1 MFCLFLGDTPP
12 TLVPHVTEMDNG
24 GEQPDS
30 SQFSG
35 RCTISTTDQGEGRN
49 NTGYND
55 TDEPKEPMEPK
66 NVILSLPLINSSD
79 SKVSK
84 TGMAQEGVNTPKIVT
99 ADDTGSTLCSIKVP
113 KVKRNKR
120 KRAHIMKNDQVVQEN
135 YIPIDKKQKLS
146 TDAGIECKTLE
157 QQKVT
162 INAGIES
169 VSKSCVIEDV
179 TYNKMDQSN
188 SCVRPMLSKDE
199 KTQNDCF
206 MDKKSINILPIIS
219 KRSESHVYNHHT
231 SDRKSSKMC
240 NSPDIPPYK
249 MCSDKRKDEVPT
261 LTHKMSPKDMDKPL
275 INLSSTVPRINGEI
289 HNQSGSPL
297 QNSYDEYMRRLE
309 ASRNAI
315 SW

>member
-1 MFCLFLGDTPP
+1 
-12 TLVPHVTEMDNG
+12 MDNG
-24 GEQPDS
+24 GDQPDS

-35 RCTISTTDQGEGRN
+35 RCTMTTTDQGEGHN
-49 NTGYND
+49 NAGYSD

-66 NVILSLPLINSSD
+66 NVILSLPLISSCHVQLD

-84 TGMAQEGVNTPKIVT
+84 TDMVQEGVNTPNNVT
-99 ADDTGSTLCSIKVP
+99 AEDIGSTLCSTKVP

-120 KRAHIMKNDQVVQEN
+120 KRAHIMKNDQAVQEKH
-135 YIPIDKKQKLS
+135 IPIVKKQKLS

-157 QQKVT
+157 KQKVA
-162 INAGIES
+162 IDVGIES

-179 TYNKMDQSN
+179 TYNKTDQSN
-188 SCVRPMLSKDE
+188 PCVRPMLSKDE

-206 MDKKSINILPIIS
+206 MDKKPINIFPIIS
-219 KRSESHVYNHHT
+219 KRSESDVYNHHT
-231 SDRKSSKMC
+231 SNRKSSKMC
-240 NSPDIPPYK
+240 NSPDVPAYK
-249 MCSDKRKDEVPT
+249 TCSDKHKDEVTT